1 MGLSGAVGPP
11 GAPVSTCLLN
21 ILITLVETHL
31 QVFCDKSAN
40 LTGSPT
46 VFYLLI
52 ENNRMCIALL
62 MVVFHD

>member
-11 GAPVSTCLLN
+11 GATVSTCLLN
-21 ILITLVETHL
+21 IVTLVETHL
-31 QVFCDKSAN
+31 QVICYKFAN
-40 LTGSPT
+40 MIGSPP

-52 ENNRMCIALL
+52 ENNRMFIALL